1 MNFFVWTQLALVCLL
16 GAMSPGPS
24 LALIINSSLNY
35 NRSSGIAAS
44 LAHGLGIFV
53 YATITVIT
61 LEFILQNSQKIFFI
75 IHKILDVLVVICIQ
89 RNVQLF

>member
-1 MNFFVWTQLALVCLL
+1 MSFFLWTQFALVCLL

-35 NRSSGIAAS
+35 NRFSGIVAS

-75 IHKILDVLVVICIQ
+75 IHKIFFIKFFSYFEIS
-89 RNVQLF
+89 